1 MKRAALHLPLCVVG
15 ILALTVEAR
24 GQAPADTLT
33 VQERG
38 AALSSVMDVRSKTLR
53 DTTLFEACSVARAL
67 GGGDDPLRVLR
78 ENERRFVA
86 STRGAPCDD
95 QLARSRGGIQVME
108 MVPGGTGMDFSVTI
122 RLRVWTGT
130 RRYSE
135 ESYSIRMPNHGAH
148 RDPEALW
155 AVNLIQL
162 YSAIQL
168 P

>member
-1 MKRAALHLPLCVVG
+1 
-15 ILALTVEAR
+15 
-24 GQAPADTLT
+24 
-33 VQERG
+33 
-38 AALSSVMDVRSKTLR
+38 
-53 DTTLFEACSVARAL
+53 
-67 GGGDDPLRVLR
+67 
-78 ENERRFVA
+78 
-86 STRGAPCDD
+86 
-95 QLARSRGGIQVME
+95 ME